1 MILTSV
7 SFFLL
12 QPENVEFLGDQKSR
26 VAHKSYGKLSHAIF
40 LGFFGWWLM
49 KVQLGFEDS

>member
-1 MILTSV
+1 VCL
-7 SFFLL
+7 FLL

-40 LGFFGWWLM
+40 FGIFWM
-49 KVQLGFEDS
+49 VVNESTVGI